1 VHPLVIR
8 PLAPEDADAAHA
20 LVHDCFR
27 GTPYL
32 SRMHEVLN
40 SALRFGDPEYLC
52 MVGELE
58 NASALDGLAIF
69 GSVVGAQRAAK
80 VHVVAALDAR
90 VQLALLEAVR
100 ESCER
105 SGERL
110 VICELPRDTPFDT
123 ASVALAATGFHE
135 EGRVE
140 DFVRDG
146 VALRLMVWRAVSVG
160 VGPC

>member
-1 VHPLVIR
+1 MRPLVIR
-8 PLAPEDADAAHA
+8 PLMPDDADVARA
-20 LVHDCFR
+20 LLHDCFG

-32 SRMHEVLN
+32 SRMNELLG

-52 MVGELE
+52 MVAELDG
-58 NASALDGLAIF
+58 APQLDGLVLF

-80 VHVVAALDAR
+80 VHAVAALDPR
-90 VQLALLEAVR
+90 VHLAVLEAAR

-110 VICELPRDTPFDT
+110 VVCELPRDTPFDI
-123 ASVALAATGFHE
+123 ASVALAAAGFHE
-135 EGRVE
+135 EGRID

-146 VALRLMVWRAVSVG
+146 VALRLLVWRSAAASDAA
-160 VGPC
+160 C